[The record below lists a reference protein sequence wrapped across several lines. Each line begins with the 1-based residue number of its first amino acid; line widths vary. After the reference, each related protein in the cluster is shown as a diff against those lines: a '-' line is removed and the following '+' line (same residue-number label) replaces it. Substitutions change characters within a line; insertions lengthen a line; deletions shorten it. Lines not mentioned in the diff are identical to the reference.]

1 MADSLHEIARPMMTY
16 SQTKD
21 PFYVILL
28 APDTSAVFLNQGF
41 LLTVLSPCDSV
52 LYYLEHLFREMLIP

>member
-1 MADSLHEIARPMMTY
+1 MADSLHEIVRPMMTY

-21 PFYVILL
+21 PVLYSL

>member
-1 MADSLHEIARPMMTY
+1 MAALHEIVRPMMTY

-28 APDTSAVFLNQGF
+28 APDTSAVFF
-41 LLTVLSPCDSV
+41 LIKVSANSTIT
-52 LYYLEHLFREMLIP
+52 MW